1 MKSTKINLNSS
12 DDLHPEY
19 DLDFS
24 KSKPN
29 RFSKS
34 LKNQSNFIQLEPDVH
49 KVFRNS
55 DEVNNALRAVINA
68 MPKRKKNKSQVV

>member
-1 MKSTKINLNSS
+1 MKNTKNKTIGN
-12 DDLHPEY
+12 DDLQPEY

-34 LKNQSNFIQLEPDVH
+34 LQSQSNFIQLEPDVH

-68 MPKRKKNKSQVV
+68 MPKRKKNKSQEV